1 MRGIAGLI
9 KIGAL
14 FCVAISAAVP
24 DSETAF
30 AQSRT
35 AGNLGRPH
43 GSFQGRPGAA
53 QNRDFGNFGHFGDS
67 FGWSRFGRGFGRDRR
82 DFGPNIVVAPSV
94 VAPPAPYYGVP
105 PLGYDSL
112 SCILHRPI
120 ETPYGLASE
129 PVYVC

>member
-1 MRGIAGLI
+1 MRGTASLI

-14 FCVAISAAVP
+14 LCIVISTAVP
-24 DSETAF
+24 DSETAY
-30 AQSRT
+30 AQNRS
-35 AGNLGRPH
+35 AGNLGRPA
-43 GSFQGRPGAA
+43 GSFQGRPGRAP
-53 QNRDFGNFGHFGDS
+53 NRDFGNFGRFGDS
-67 FGWSRFGRGFGRDRR
+67 FGWSRFGAGFDRGRR
-82 DFGPNIVVAPSV
+82 DFGQNIVVVPSV
-94 VAPPAPYYGVP
+94 APAAPYYGVP